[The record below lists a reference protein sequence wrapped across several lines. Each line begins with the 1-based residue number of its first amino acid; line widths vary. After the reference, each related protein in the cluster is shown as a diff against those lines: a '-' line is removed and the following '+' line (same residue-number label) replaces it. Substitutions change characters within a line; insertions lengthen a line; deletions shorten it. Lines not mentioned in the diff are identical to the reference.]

1 MGQYDMY
8 LQYSVNYTIFCYE
21 KIFYS
26 SKRSKLI
33 NNSRE
38 FFSSNGDSL
47 VGITFRNGITM
58 KYDKFW
64 IFCFFLVIAIWLL
77 VLGSTL
83 KYLIFSENVLV
94 NSDIDLSIPT
104 LIMMIV
110 IVLYLFLGIFIYI
123 VYLLKIGEIKRK
135 HMKTITSKVTG
146 YDKCSIIIPARDEES
161 VIRRAV
167 LRCLEQTYKN
177 IEVLVIAHNSTD
189 RTSVVA
195 QVEDSRVRVFNLR
208 TKEAGKSIALNYGIE
223 QSKGQYILVLDAD
236 AVMANDFIEKALPMF
251 DGDSCVAVQGRV
263 LPINRKYN
271 FLTRMMAME
280 DDLWS
285 EPILTV
291 RATLGK
297 RCPLLGTGFII
308 NKKMLIEAG
317 MFTNSLV
324 DDYEL
329 SFRLF
334 RKKYRI
340 LFAPF
345 SKCYAEEPPS
355 LEVMFR
361 QRARWG
367 RGFINCLKYMV
378 AEPRD
383 ILGSLLWFMPV
394 GTFLASVMFFIVGY
408 ATIFNLIFEYVPFK
422 FTYLPLGIWF
432 LVTGIVLGFHTLV
445 LLRVHGRNFF
455 RHACYLLPFIVF
467 SQYGLVILYKA
478 LFVRTWGTTKTQH
491 GFMSETPSNETII
504 SVQQGASKEI
514 TKSKLQSF
522 WTSSVDAVNTHYQAL
537 KSEDRTWSL

>member
-1 MGQYDMY
+1 
-8 LQYSVNYTIFCYE
+8 
-21 KIFYS
+21 
-26 SKRSKLI
+26 
-33 NNSRE
+33 
-38 FFSSNGDSL
+38 
-47 VGITFRNGITM
+47 
-58 KYDKFW
+58 
-64 IFCFFLVIAIWLL
+64 
-77 VLGSTL
+77 
-83 KYLIFSENVLV
+83 
-94 NSDIDLSIPT
+94 
-104 LIMMIV
+104 MMLF
-110 IVLYLFLGIFIYI
+110 IVLYLFLGMFIYI
-123 VYLLKIGEIKRK
+123 VYLLKIGEVKRK
-135 HMKTITSKVTG
+135 HMKAMTRKVTG
-146 YDKCSIIIPARDEES
+146 DDKCSIIIPARDEES

-189 RTSVVA
+189 RTSEEAEVG
-195 QVEDSRVRVFNLR
+195 DSRVRVFNLR

-251 DGDSCVAVQGRV
+251 DGNSCVAVQGRV

-271 FLTRMMAME
+271 FLTRMMALE
-280 DDLWS
+280 DDRWS

-291 RATLGK
+291 RAALGQ

-329 SFRLF
+329 TFRLL

-367 RGFINCLKYMV
+367 RGFINCLKYWV

-383 ILGSLLWFMPV
+383 ILGILLWFMPV
-394 GTFLASVMFFIVGY
+394 GSFLGSVMFFIVGY

-422 FTYLPLGIWF
+422 FTYLPLNIWF
-432 LVTGIVLGFHTLV
+432 LVTGIVLGFHMLV

-455 RHACYLLPFIVF
+455 RHVCYLLPFVVF

-478 LFVRTWGTTKTQH
+478 FFVRTWGTTKTRH
-491 GFMSETPSNETII
+491 GFMPETLPNETII
-504 SVQQGASKEI
+504 SRHTVASEEI
-514 TKSKLQSF
+514 IKSQSQSF
-522 WTSSVDAVNTHYQAL
+522 VTGSVVDVNTQQQTQ
-537 KSEDRTWSL
+537 SEDKTWPQ